1 MDDLTAH
8 TLAESDSY
16 AIWTTVEDNGETIYH
31 LELGSVTLHFFQEEW
46 EELVGLLE
54 AASAGSD
61 GKTSGK
67 SSGNTKKR
75 R

>member
-1 MDDLTAH
+1 MDDLNAR

-16 AIWTTVEDNGETIYH
+16 AIWTTVEDNGEIIFH

-54 AASAGSD
+54 SASSD
-61 GKTSGK
+61 DNGGGKAR
-67 SSGNTKKR
+67 SSSKKR

>member
-1 MDDLTAH
+1 MDDLNAR

-16 AIWTTVEDNGETIYH
+16 AIWTTVEDNGETIFH

-54 AASAGSD
+54 SASDDEGGKARGS
-61 GKTSGK
+61 S
-67 SSGNTKKR
+67 KKR

>member
-16 AIWTTVEDNGETIYH
+16 AIWTTVEDNGETIFH

-46 EELVGLLE
+46 EELVGLME
-54 AASAGSD
+54 AASSGGD
-61 GKTSGK
+61 GDSKTR
-67 SSGNTKKR
+67 GNSKKR

>member
-16 AIWTTVEDNGETIYH
+16 AIWTTVEDNGETIFH

-46 EELVGLLE
+46 DELVGLLE
-54 AASAGSD
+54 AAGD
-61 GKTSGK
+61 GGKPSGK
-67 SSGNTKKR
+67 SSGSSKKR